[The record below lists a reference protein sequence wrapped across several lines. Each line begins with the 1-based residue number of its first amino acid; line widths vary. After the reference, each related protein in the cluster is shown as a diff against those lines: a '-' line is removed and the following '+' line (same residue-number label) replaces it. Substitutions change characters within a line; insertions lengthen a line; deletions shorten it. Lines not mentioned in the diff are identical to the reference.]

1 MIVDTNSLSA
11 YADGVSQAVLA
22 IDSADSIELPAIA
35 LGEYMFGI
43 EGSRH
48 AQRYATWLSQ
58 FLRLTLVLP
67 VTEETAR
74 HYAIARAEL
83 KTAGTP
89 IPVND
94 LWIAALARQHRMPIL
109 SQDRHF
115 DSVRGV
121 KRISW

>member
-22 IDSADSIELPAIA
+22 IDSADSIEIPAIA
-35 LGEYMFGI
+35 LGEYMYGI

-48 AQRYATWLSQ
+48 AQRYTAWLSQ
-58 FLRLTLVLP
+58 FLHLTLVLA
-67 VTEETAR
+67 VTQETAR
-74 HYAIARAEL
+74 HYAIARVEL
-83 KTAGTP
+83 KAAGTP

-109 SQDRHF
+109 SRDKHF
-115 DSVRGV
+115 DKVRGI
-121 KRISW
+121 KRLSW